1 MDTKPTL
8 TVLGGGPAGYP
19 AAFLAADLGMDVTL
33 VEAAP
38 ALGGTCLHRG
48 CIPSKTLLH
57 AARGLAAARELGAP
71 EPPREALA
79 ETLRQRKA
87 AAVEALSAG
96 LDRLAAA
103 RKVRR
108 VRGRA
113 EFDGPGR
120 LRIAGA
126 EEGVLPYQRLLVA
139 SGSEPAVP
147 EGFPAGHPDLWT
159 SDDALEVPCIP
170 GRLLVVGGGAIG
182 LELGS
187 LYAALGSR
195 VTVAEALPALLPGFD
210 RDLLVP
216 LLRRLKGIFEALLTG
231 TVASGIGPL
240 AGGGFSVT
248 LRPAPGRPDAEGFPR
263 TETFDKI
270 LVAAGRRPAV
280 AGLHPERAGLA
291 VGPRGFLADAGDG
304 SVRAAGDC
312 ASAPLLAHKATHE
325 GRLAAAR
332 FAADAGCPGADAA
345 RTELETASG
354 TVPAVVYTDPEVAAC
369 GLGEAAAKE
378 AGIPCAAAKCHWAGS
393 GRALAN
399 GRTDGLTKWVFD
411 PESLRILGAAIVGEG
426 AGDLLGEALLA
437 IECKATLADVAR
449 TMHPHPTL
457 SETWMEA
464 AAGPLHPIHAMPRR
478 ETRSKK

>member
-33 VEAAP
+33 IEAAP

-57 AARGLAAARELGAP
+57 AAREMAAARRLGAP
-71 EPPREALA
+71 EPPREALP
-79 ETLRQRKA
+79 EILHQHKA
-87 AAVEALSAG
+87 AAVEALASG

-108 VRGRA
+108 IQGRA

-120 LRIAGA
+120 LRIG
-126 EEGVLPYQRLLVA
+126 GQDDILPYERLLVA
-139 SGSEPAVP
+139 VGSEPAIP
-147 EGFPAGHPDLWT
+147 DGFPVGHPDLWT

-187 LYAALGSR
+187 LYAALGAR
-195 VTVAEALPALLPGFD
+195 VTLIEALPAFLPVMD

-216 LLRRLKGIFEALLTG
+216 LLKRLRGTFEALLAG
-231 TVASGIGPL
+231 TVASNISPL
-240 AGGGFSVT
+240 AEGGFAVT
-248 LRPAPGRPDAEGFPR
+248 LRPAPGRPDAEGFPK

-270 LVAAGRRPAV
+270 LVAAGRRPAI
-280 AGLHPERAGLA
+280 AGLHPERAGLDI
-291 VGPRGFLADAGDG
+291 GSRGFLADAEDG

-325 GRLAAAR
+325 ARLAAAR
-332 FAADAGCPGADAA
+332 FAADVGGPGAA
-345 RTELETASG
+345 RALAELEAASG
-354 TVPAVVYTDPEVAAC
+354 TVPSVVYTDPEVAVC
-369 GLGEAAAKE
+369 GLGEVAAK
-378 AGIPCAAAKCHWAGS
+378 AGGIPYAAAKCHWAGS

-399 GRTDGLTKWVFD
+399 GRTDGLTKWVYD

-426 AGDLLGEALLA
+426 AGELLGEALLA

-464 AAGPLHPIHAMPRR
+464 ASVPLHPLHALPRR
-478 ETRSKK
+478 R

>member
-1 MDTKPTL
+1 MDTNPTL

-19 AAFLAADLGMDVTL
+19 AAFLAADLGMDITL

-57 AARGLAAARELGAP
+57 AAREMAVARKLGAP
-71 EPPREALA
+71 ELPREALQ
-79 ETLRQRKA
+79 EILRQRKA
-87 AAVEALSAG
+87 AAVEALASG

-108 VRGRA
+108 VQGRA
-113 EFDGPGR
+113 DFDGPGR
-120 LRIAGA
+120 LRIGST
-126 EEGVLPYQRLLVA
+126 GDILPYERLLVA
-139 SGSEPAVP
+139 VGSEPVVP

-187 LYAALGSR
+187 LYAALGAR
-195 VTVAEALPALLPGFD
+195 VTLIEALPAFLPGMD

-216 LLRRLKGIFEALLTG
+216 LLKRLRGTFEALLAG
-231 TVASGIGPL
+231 TVASDISPL
-240 AGGGFSVT
+240 EGGGFAVT
-248 LRPAPGRPDAEGFPR
+248 LRSAPGRPDAEGFPK

-291 VGPRGFLADAGDG
+291 VEPRGFLAGSEDG
-304 SVRAAGDC
+304 SVRVAGDC

-332 FAADAGCPGADAA
+332 FAADAGCPGAAEA
-345 RTELETASG
+345 LAELEVASG
-354 TVPAVVYTDPEVAAC
+354 AVPSVVYTDPEVAVC
-369 GLGEAAAKE
+369 GLSETAAK
-378 AGIPCAAAKCHWAGS
+378 AGGIPYAAAKCHWAGS

-399 GRTDGLTKWVFD
+399 GRTDGLTKWVYD

-426 AGDLLGEALLA
+426 AGELLGEALLA

-449 TMHPHPTL
+449 TIHPHPTL

-464 AAGPLHPIHAMPRR
+464 ASVPLHPLHALPHRR
-478 ETRSKK
+478 